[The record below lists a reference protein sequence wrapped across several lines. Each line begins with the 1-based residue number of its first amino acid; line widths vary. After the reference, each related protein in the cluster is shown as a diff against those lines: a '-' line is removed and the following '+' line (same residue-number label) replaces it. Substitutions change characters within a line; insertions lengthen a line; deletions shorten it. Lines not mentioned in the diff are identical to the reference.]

1 MVGKQPTRRASGNG
15 ASRQGCGLIQLPA
28 WLWEKRADH
37 GHGHGHGHWRARTFP
52 AHMSAVSQCWLS
64 VALPLSILGRWP
76 VLEGPD
82 PKEGR
87 GVLGRVRT
95 GQNRRGGNW
104 TSCSRQQG
112 VPGGRWAEE
121 EHTESGILERHIWL
135 LQRLGVGVKET
146 SCGGREQMAR
156 GMLCQARVRLAT

>member
-1 MVGKQPTRRASGNG
+1 M
-15 ASRQGCGLIQLPA
+15 
-28 WLWEKRADH
+28 
-37 GHGHGHGHWRARTFP
+37 
-52 AHMSAVSQCWLS
+52 
-64 VALPLSILGRWP
+64 
-76 VLEGPD
+76 LEGPD

-95 GQNRRGGNW
+95 GQSQRGGNW

-135 LQRLGVGVKET
+135 LQRLRGGGGGSKKRHLGGGSRWPEERCARPGYGWQHEHTRVKSAGSGLCAPSSSPGKLSPYPCPRPLLRFLNSPQ
-146 SCGGREQMAR
+146 SCQQFPLPHEPSRIFPTPAKRRKR
-156 GMLCQARVRLAT
+156 GMRP